1 MHIRT
6 LYKYAYF
13 VPIFCTNTKP
23 MNIHT
28 YEYGILLMKTLKN
41 QTSKKR
47 RIKIQLHIFVNL
59 LMGKLSKYVV
69 GFLLV
74 IMIFQ

>member
-1 MHIRT
+1 
-6 LYKYAYF
+6 
-13 VPIFCTNTKP
+13 
-23 MNIHT
+23 MNIPT

-41 QTSKKR
+41 QNKQKR
-47 RIKIQLHIFVNL
+47 RIKIQQQSNFVNL

-74 IMIFQ
+74 IMIVQ

>member
-1 MHIRT
+1 
-6 LYKYAYF
+6 
-13 VPIFCTNTKP
+13 
-23 MNIHT
+23 MNIPT

-41 QTSKKR
+41 QNKQKR
-47 RIKIQLHIFVNL
+47 RIKIQQHNFVNL

-74 IMIFQ
+74 IMIVQ